1 MVVLTAA
8 AIGAA
13 SYGVYKGGEASVNK
27 GKECHRELQREK
39 KRATQRSSL
48 HEKAKSRT
56 SRIAE
61 IIQMKEHGSSSSSS
75 SSSGAGM
82 FGFGTKGEATS
93 TATTTTTTASTPRA
107 SFAER
112 QIVEKEATSDVNNR
126 HRAVMEKLKSGRKVE
141 KKKRSSFN
149 PFKKK

>member
-61 IIQMKEHGSSSSSS
+61 IIQMKEHGSSS